1 MTAGG
6 VAVGAVSG
14 NNRHATLLLTFVVEY
29 SHVTEEVIPQVS
41 TRPTT
46 PPTCIMSLMCLAV
59 L

>member
-46 PPTCIMSLMCLAV
+46 PPTCNMSCSV
-59 L
+59 VI